1 MKVAVIGTGHVGL
14 VTCVALAHA
23 GHDVAGTDV
32 DAEKIAL
39 LQKGDAP
46 FHEPRLGDLLS
57 EVLAKGSLAFRPGI
71 NEVVPES
78 DVAFICVGTPPRA
91 DGDANLLSVER
102 SAREI
107 ARHATGAVVVA
118 EKSTVPVGTAVRLR
132 EVLLQE
138 RPDLEFDVVSN
149 PEFLREGRALQDTL
163 EPDRILVGAETARG
177 FEIMRRL
184 YEPIIQRGI
193 PLIETDLMTAE
204 LAKHACNAFLA
215 LKISFANAMAR
226 ICDRAGADVVRV
238 ADIMGADPRIGR
250 AFLDAG
256 LGYGGSCFP
265 KDLAAFERLV
275 ERLGGRLPLLGEI
288 ARINE
293 EAVQATAAKLHEV
306 LWNLEDKRI
315 ILFGL
320 AFKPDTDDVRFAP
333 ALTLARLLL
342 DRGAT
347 VVGYDP
353 RATAN
358 AKAEV
363 PELEVAM
370 DPYDAATEADCVV
383 LCTEWGEFRA
393 LDLERL
399 RDVMASPI
407 VVDGRNLFDP
417 ATMQRLGFTYYPT
430 GRPPVTPRTTAT

>member
-1 MKVAVIGTGHVGL
+1 MEVSVIGTGHVGL
-14 VTCVALAHA
+14 VTCVALAHL
-23 GHDVAGTDV
+23 GHDVTGTDA
-32 DAEKIAL
+32 DGEKIAL
-39 LQKGDAP
+39 LQRGQAP
-46 FHEPRLGDLLS
+46 FHEPGLDHLLS
-57 EVLAKGSLAFRPGI
+57 EVLAAGSLAFHPTVAD
-71 NEVVPES
+71 VVPGS
-78 DVAFICVGTPPRA
+78 DAVFICVGTPPRA
-91 DGDANLLSVER
+91 DGEANLLSVEQ
-102 SAREI
+102 SARDI
-107 ARHATGAVVVA
+107 ARNATSPMVVV

-132 EVLLQE
+132 QVLVQE
-138 RPDLEFDVVSN
+138 RPDLEFEVVSN
-149 PEFLREGRALQDTL
+149 PEFLREGRALRDTL

-177 FEIMRRL
+177 FETMRRL

-193 PLIETDLMTAE
+193 PLMETDLMTAE

-238 ADIMGADPRIGR
+238 ADIMGSDPRIGR

-275 ERLGGRLPLLGEI
+275 ERLEGRLPLLGEI

-293 EAVQATAAKLHEV
+293 EAVQAAAAKVNEA

-315 ILFGL
+315 ALFGL

-342 DRGAT
+342 EQGAH

-353 RATAN
+353 RAMAN

-363 PELEVAM
+363 PELEVVM
-370 DPYDAATEADCVV
+370 DPYDAAARADCVV
-383 LCTEWGEFRA
+383 LCTEWEVFRS
-393 LDLERL
+393 LDLKRL
-399 RDVMASPI
+399 RDVMTSPI
-407 VVDGRNLFDP
+407 VIDGRNLFDP
-417 ATMQRLGFTYYPT
+417 HTMKKLGFTYHPT
-430 GRPPVTPRTTAT
+430 GRPSVIAQPTAT

>member
-1 MKVAVIGTGHVGL
+1 
-14 VTCVALAHA
+14 
-23 GHDVAGTDV
+23 
-32 DAEKIAL
+32 
-39 LQKGDAP
+39 
-46 FHEPRLGDLLS
+46 
-57 EVLAKGSLAFRPGI
+57 
-71 NEVVPES
+71 
-78 DVAFICVGTPPRA
+78 
-91 DGDANLLSVER
+91 
-102 SAREI
+102 
-107 ARHATGAVVVA
+107 
-118 EKSTVPVGTAVRLR
+118 
-132 EVLLQE
+132 
-138 RPDLEFDVVSN
+138 
-149 PEFLREGRALQDTL
+149 
-163 EPDRILVGAETARG
+163 
-177 FEIMRRL
+177 MRRL